1 MQMKNIVHD
10 DEIIG
15 LEAIIRVA
23 ESTYNQCLD
32 YKEVADLEG
41 YIGGE
46 IREDGAI
53 VYALVDINEELSEG
67 INDEVPNRLL
77 KMLEK
82 AIRSGADFLVLTLE
96 KSVEHYAA

>member
-32 YKEVADLEG
+32 YKEIADLEG

-53 VYALVDINEELSEG
+53 VYPLVDINEELSEG